1 MASLQRDPQSKPRA
15 LVLGFIVL
23 TALYLYAVS
32 TAIELSE
39 NYRYRFNIEPLFLV
53 LTVTAA
59 TDLVR
64 QAARPICEIFREPS

>member
-1 MASLQRDPQSKPRA
+1 M
-15 LVLGFIVL
+15 LGFIVL
-23 TALYLYAVS
+23 TALYLYVVA

-39 NYRYRFNIEPLFLV
+39 NYRYRFNIEPLFMV

-64 QAARPICEIFREPS
+64 QAPRVACEIVSKKCHRR